1 MITEVKTF
9 GEWLR
14 HRRLQLE
21 ISPFK
26 MAETLGYK
34 RVSAI
39 YNFEYGIAP
48 LPLSRWPSMA
58 ELLKLSM
65 PDFLDVMNRFEPN
78 KVKEFCAI
86 RDSSKTGLIPLPSQ
100 VVSSDLPVH
109 GNSVEGSDDLTGTSF
124 EESPPEADRLF
135 EEELLEA
142 DYVIVADSANSSV
155 GKKLADSLKKRGNF
169 KSGLLILSTSHPVQA
184 PQLVETFK
192 NTQAILVLETR
203 RQHLGSSDLL
213 ATQIKAA
220 FADAWTQTEGF
231 PKISRIPK
239 VFLCL
244 VEAQLSENL
253 QEELP
258 TVIEA
263 LQSDNGKR
271 IIVLGESQSVVL
283 EKGKR

>member
-1 MITEVKTF
+1 MTIEFKTF

-26 MAETLGYK
+26 MAEMLGYK

-65 PDFLDVMNRFEPN
+65 PDFLDIMNRFEPG
-78 KVKEFCAI
+78 KVKEFCTI
-86 RDSSKTGLIPLPSQ
+86 RDSSKTGLVALPTEGLLSDST
-100 VVSSDLPVH
+100 VSDNSDKGL
-109 GNSVEGSDDLTGTSF
+109 DDRSRSSF
-124 EESPPEADRLF
+124 EESDRLS

-142 DYVIVADSANSSV
+142 DYAIVADSATLSV
-155 GKKLADSLKKRGNF
+155 GRKLADSLKQKEHF
-169 KSGLLILSTSHPVQA
+169 KTGLLVLSTSHPVHA
-184 PQLVETFK
+184 PHLVETLK

-203 RQHLGSSDLL
+203 RQHLEPSDLL

-220 FADAWTQTEGF
+220 FADAWTQAEGF
-231 PKISRIPK
+231 PKISHVPK
-239 VFLCL
+239 IFLCL

-253 QEELP
+253 QEELNA
-258 TVIEA
+258 VIEA
-263 LQSDNGKR
+263 LRSDNGR
-271 IIVLGESQSVVL
+271 RVIILGESQVVSL
-283 EKGKR
+283 GKGKR

>member
-1 MITEVKTF
+1 MTTEVKTF

-26 MAETLGYK
+26 MAEALGYK

-65 PDFLDVMNRFEPN
+65 PDFLDIMNRFEPN
-78 KVKEFCAI
+78 KVREFCMI
-86 RDSSKTGLIPLPSQ
+86 RDSSKTGLIPLPTEGT
-100 VVSSDLPVH
+100 SSDLSAH
-109 GNSVEGSDDLTGTSF
+109 DNAAEGLDDRTGTSS
-124 EESPPEADRLF
+124 EESDRLF

-155 GKKLADSLKKRGNF
+155 GKTLADSLKKRENF
-169 KSGLLILSTSHPVQA
+169 KSGLLVLSTSHPVQA

-258 TVIEA
+258 AVIEA
-263 LQSDNGKR
+263 LQSDNGR
-271 IIVLGESQSVVL
+271 RVIVLGESQAVVL
-283 EKGKR
+283 DKDKR

>member
-1 MITEVKTF
+1 MTTEIKTF

-14 HRRLQLE
+14 HRRLQLG

-26 MAETLGYK
+26 MAEALGYK

-78 KVKEFCAI
+78 KVKEFCTI
-86 RDSSKTGLIPLPSQ
+86 RDSSKTGLIPLPAES
-100 VVSSDLPVH
+100 VPADLPAH
-109 GNSVEGSDDLTGTSF
+109 DNSGEELEDRSGISF
-124 EESPPEADRLF
+124 EESSPKADRLF

-142 DYVIVADSANSSV
+142 DYVIVADSATSSV
-155 GKKLADSLKKRGNF
+155 GGRLVDSLKQKENL
-169 KSGLLILSTSHPVQA
+169 KTGLLVLSTSHPVQTSR
-184 PQLVETFK
+184 LVETLK

-203 RQHLGSSDLL
+203 RQHLGTSDLL

-220 FADAWTQTEGF
+220 FADAWTQAEGF

-239 VFLCL
+239 IFLCL
-244 VEAQLSENL
+244 VEAHLSENL
-253 QEELP
+253 QEELNA
-258 TVIEA
+258 VIEA
-263 LQSDNGKR
+263 LQSGNGKR